1 MSTTVAQ
8 ITVDELR
15 TLIRN
20 TVKEMLLET
29 LRDPDVGLELRPEFE
44 AQLRES
50 QAYVEG
56 GGELI
61 AWDEMLHRLG
71 SE

>member
-8 ITVDELR
+8 ITVDELK
-15 TLIRN
+15 TLIHD
-20 TVKEMLLET
+20 TVKETLLET
-29 LRDPDVGLELRPEFE
+29 LRDPDAGLELCPEFE

-50 QAYVEG
+50 QAYVED

-61 AWDEMLHRLG
+61 AWDEMLQRLG